1 MKICPEEFYLYFD
14 TIKYK
19 QLFSSKKNSFVD
31 KKKQKYENSIKI
43 IPKRLKNKIIKKIER
58 KRNQRC
64 KFKMQISDKMTPE
77 ELILFEKCKETKI
90 FKESCVFK
98 LLKKFKNISELNFDF
113 GTKKKKNLAMFINY
127 FLSISIK

>member
-1 MKICPEEFYLYFD
+1 LYFD

-43 IPKRLKNKIIKKIER
+43 IPRRLQNRIIKKIER
-58 KRNQRC
+58 KRNQRS
-64 KFKMQISDKMTPE
+64 KFKMQISEKMTPE